1 MPPVK
6 VIPDPTFPEI
16 SSMKKNTRGFTLIEL
31 LIVVVIIGI
40 IAAIAI
46 PSFLASRRSANEG
59 SAVSSL
65 RLLHGAQ
72 MTYATSF
79 GQGQF
84 AGDTGTGTATV
95 FGILYA
101 HGMIDDVL
109 GTGSK
114 SGFSFVGGREVA
126 VAGSNGAFYFSAI
139 PIVASGATQTGD
151 HRLGIATDGVLK
163 TDSTLGA
170 QYADITEV
178 SNAATFGN

>member
-1 MPPVK
+1 
-6 VIPDPTFPEI
+6 
-16 SSMKKNTRGFTLIEL
+16 MKNKTDGFSLVEL

-59 SAVSSL
+59 SAISSL

-84 AGDTGTGTATV
+84 AGDVGAGTTAV
-95 FGILYA
+95 FTDLYA
-101 HGMIDDVL
+101 RSMIDNIL

-114 SGFSFVGGREVA
+114 SGYNFIGGREVSA
-126 VAGSNGAFYFSAI
+126 PGSAGQFYFSAI
-139 PIVASGATQTGD
+139 PVVPSGPTQTGD
-151 HRLGIATDGVLK
+151 HRLGIATNGVIK
-163 TDSTLGA
+163 SDDTLTS

-178 SNAATFGN
+178 SNATAFGN